1 LKFLP
6 AVRPGMSQR
15 TTTLE
20 RLRQPVAGY
29 GLPARTGVALVA
41 ALLGNLA
48 IVNLAIS
55 ADLAPDL
62 MALSYPPVAFLT
74 VVGVLGAAVVY
85 RLLESRVQ
93 SQTRTFTRLAWALL
107 VLSFVPD
114 IGILLVDDTA
124 TAAGVGALAFMHLT
138 TAVACIA
145 FIPSGE

>member
-1 LKFLP
+1 
-6 AVRPGMSQR
+6 MSQR

-29 GLPARTGVALVA
+29 GLPARAVVAIVT

-62 MALSYPPVAFLT
+62 MALSYPPVVLLT
-74 VVGVLGAAVVY
+74 VVGVLGATVVY
-85 RLLESRVQ
+85 RLLESRVDAP
-93 SQTRTFTRLAWALL
+93 TRTFTRLAWAVL
-107 VLSFVPD
+107 VLSFLPD
-114 IGILLVDDTA
+114 IGILLADDTA

-145 FIPSGE
+145 FVPSGE